1 MKRTHDVPTEPG
13 WYWYRPY
20 PAVSW
25 QVVHVYREQGR
36 VGFLYPPRSAHQMA
50 YVIPDNVLATA
61 EWSAERIEEMED

>member
-1 MKRTHDVPTEPG
+1 MTHQQLVNPRLD
-13 WYWYRPY
+13 WYRPY
-20 PAVSW
+20 PAVSF